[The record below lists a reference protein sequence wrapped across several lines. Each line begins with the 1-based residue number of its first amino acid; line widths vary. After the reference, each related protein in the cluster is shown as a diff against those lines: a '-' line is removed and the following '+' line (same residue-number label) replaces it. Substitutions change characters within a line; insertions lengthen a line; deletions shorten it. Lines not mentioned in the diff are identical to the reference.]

1 MARIG
6 GAPLPTITDDSA
18 LGGAVIEKSL
28 RFNRSDSAYLSKA
41 QVNPTSNQIASVSV
55 WLKRTDISTDN
66 TFFDNYQGTNDRL
79 SISLLSSTDGDA
91 LSVYQR
97 DSSGIVCLLTTTQ
110 VFRDPTSWYHLLI
123 AFDTTQSTEADRVK
137 IYVNG
142 TQVTSFSSSTYFSQ
156 NHNLR
161 VGPGYT
167 TNIGRYGAGSNYFG
181 GYLAEFN
188 YIDGQQLSP
197 TDVGFTEFQT
207 GAWKPK
213 RYEGS
218 YGNNGFRLD
227 FSDNSSTTTLGIDKS
242 PNGNDYT
249 TNNFSVSSG
258 KDGDSFIDT
267 PTNNFPTLNPLVRSN
282 AAQSL
287 SDGNLTRSGSAKKC
301 MATFEA
307 LNGKYY
313 FEYKAEDGNGNHAVG
328 VCQITTDQ
336 RDRINTEAAACFA
349 SNGEFKIEDNSQTSG
364 FASWGNGDIISVA
377 IDTTLTTP
385 KVWFAVNNS
394 WQAASGNSGTFNPSG
409 GYSLTSG
416 KKYTFTVDHGSNS
429 SSTTG
434 TCFFGAHQGGFNY
447 DPPSGFKALSSK
459 NLPIPTNPIINPDQ
473 HFKAVTYTGNAGTNQ
488 INGLKF
494 KPDMIWFKSRSSTS
508 TNGIADSVRGRSKLL
523 FPDSDQAEE
532 TSSSTRDLRSF
543 DDDGFTLGNP
553 QVLSSTNGNGLSIA
567 AWCWKGGGA
576 SVSNS
581 DGSVTTTISANPEAG
596 FSIVDYNGGGNGSTM
611 GHGLGAVPHWI
622 IIKKR
627 DSDSPGNARGWAVFH
642 RSLPTDKPLRLNST
656 TQQLSEANFFRE
668 DLMST
673 SVFGVNGDYDTGY
686 SGDDYMAYVWT
697 EIPGFSRFGS
707 YVGNGN
713 ADGVFVHCGFRPAF
727 VLCKMYD
734 GINENWTISDST
746 RSTYNPVDLFL
757 RPDEST
763 IDTSGAAK
771 MDFCAQGFKL
781 RNNDDKTNRDG
792 GKYIFAA
799 FAEQSPVTPY
809 DEFTNAR

>member
-28 RFNRSDSAYLSKA
+28 RFNRGDSPYLSKA

-207 GAWKPK
+207 GSWKPK

-227 FSDNSSTTTLGIDKS
+227 FSDNSSTTALGIDKS

-267 PTNNFPTLNPLVRSN
+267 PTNNFPTLNPLVRSGTS
-282 AAQSL
+282 QSL
-287 SDGNLTRSGSAKKC
+287 SDGNLTRSGGAFKC

-313 FEYKAEDGNGNHAVG
+313 FEYKAEDGNGNHAIG

-336 RDRINTEAAACFA
+336 RSRINTEAAACFA
-349 SNGEFKIEDNSQTSG
+349 GNGEFKIEDNSQTSG
-364 FASWGNGDIISVA
+364 FATWGNGDIISVA

-394 WQAASGNSGTFNPSG
+394 CQAASGNSGTFNPSG

-459 NLPIPTNPIINPDQ
+459 NLPNPTTPIINPDQ
-473 HFKAVTYTGNAGTNQ
+473 HFKTVIYTGDNTEYRK
-488 INGLKF
+488 ISLKF
-494 KPDMIWFKSRSSTS
+494 KPDFLWFKRR
-508 TNGIADSVRGRSKLL
+508 NGTQGNVLSDTVRGMGKHLIAN
-523 FPDSDQAEE
+523 SDAEE
-532 TSSSTRDLRSF
+532 SSPGYPYVSSVL
-543 DDDGFTLGNP
+543 DDGFLLRGGTNSGGN
-553 QVLSSTNGNGLSIA
+553 VSGRNMV

-576 SVSNS
+576 SVSNT

-627 DSDSPGNARGWAVFH
+627 DSDSPGGARGWAVFH

-673 SVFGVNGDYDTGY
+673 TVFGVNGDYDTGY
-686 SGDDYMAYVWT
+686 SGDDYIAYVWT
-697 EIPGFSRFGS
+697 EIPGVSRFGC

-713 ADGVFVHCGFRPAF
+713 ADGPFVHCGFRPAF

-757 RPDEST
+757 RPDENT
-763 IDTSGAAK
+763 ADTSGAAK
-771 MDFCAQGFKL
+771 MDFSAQGFKL
-781 RNNDDKTNRDG
+781 RNTDTKTNRDD

>member
-28 RFNRSDSAYLSKA
+28 RFNRGDSPYLSKA

-207 GAWKPK
+207 GSWKPK

-227 FSDNSSTTTLGIDKS
+227 FSDNSSTTALGIDKS

-267 PTNNFPTLNPLVRSN
+267 PTNNFPTLNPLVRSGTS
-282 AAQSL
+282 QSL
-287 SDGNLTRSGSAKKC
+287 SDGNLTRSGGAFKC

-313 FEYKAEDGNGNHAVG
+313 FEYKAEDGNGNHAIG

-336 RDRINTEAAACFA
+336 RSRINTEAAACFA
-349 SNGEFKIEDNSQTSG
+349 GNGEFKIEDNSQTSG
-364 FASWGNGDIISVA
+364 FATWGNGDIISVA

-459 NLPIPTNPIINPDQ
+459 NLPIPTTPIINPDQ
-473 HFKAVTYTGNAGTNQ
+473 HFKTVIYTGDNTEYRK
-488 INGLKF
+488 ISLKF
-494 KPDMIWFKSRSSTS
+494 KPDFLWFKRR
-508 TNGIADSVRGRSKLL
+508 NGTQGNVLSDTVRGMGKHLIAN
-523 FPDSDQAEE
+523 SDAEE
-532 TSSSTRDLRSF
+532 SSPGYPYVSSVL
-543 DDDGFTLGNP
+543 DDGFLLRGGTNSGGN
-553 QVLSSTNGNGLSIA
+553 VSGRNMV

-576 SVSNS
+576 SVSNT

-627 DSDSPGNARGWAVFH
+627 DSDSPGGARGWAVFH

-673 SVFGVNGDYDTGY
+673 TVFGVNGDYDTGY
-686 SGDDYMAYVWT
+686 SGDDYIAYVWT

-713 ADGVFVHCGFRPAF
+713 ADGPFVHCGFRPAF

-746 RSTYNPVDLFL
+746 RSTYNPVDLFV
-757 RPDEST
+757 RPDET
-763 IDTSGAAK
+763 TADTSGAAK
-771 MDFCAQGFKL
+771 MDFSAQGFKL
-781 RNNDDKTNRDG
+781 RNTDTKTNRDG
-792 GKYIFAA
+792 GKFIFAA